1 MEKNRRRN
9 VKFATNCRGNRH
21 QNRCRGRRIT
31 TKSIWKMVPKSMRRF
46 QICYKIHMK
55 STPTSDVEVADL
67 RKSPFENLPK
77 SINIDYDFH
86 MMEMIMIMN
95 GDHVPDDHKNKF
107 QKIFF
112 ESILWWSEIFTM
124 RCHHHDCD
132 HDHHEFRQTVSSQV
146 IKMSWV
152 RSVLIIFMMIFMI
165 MMYWVLIIVIMDHQ
179 CRVTCAI

>member
-1 MEKNRRRN
+1 
-9 VKFATNCRGNRH
+9 
-21 QNRCRGRRIT
+21 
-31 TKSIWKMVPKSMRRF
+31 
-46 QICYKIHMK
+46 MK

-112 ESILWWSEIFTM
+112 ESIL
-124 RCHHHDCD
+124 
-132 HDHHEFRQTVSSQV
+132 
-146 IKMSWV
+146 
-152 RSVLIIFMMIFMI
+152 
-165 MMYWVLIIVIMDHQ
+165 
-179 CRVTCAI
+179 